1 MVLLHHRDAHLQTR
15 PRLLPA
21 PLAFA
26 RTLAVARPSPSRWPS
41 PSRPRP
47 AEEDRSSLTVF
58 AAASLADAL
67 QPLGEQFEAEHNT
80 DVRFSFGGSTTLA
93 QQIVRDAPADVFVSA
108 GRGPMDHVESAQLLA
123 SGSRADLLGNAL
135 VLVGPA
141 EGVAIESPEG
151 LLLEDV
157 RRIAMADPALAPAGA
172 YAQEALEGLGLW
184 ESLQPKLVYGPDVRT
199 AMQYAASGSVDAA
212 VVYATDA
219 AGVEGV
225 RVLWRFPEGSHKPV
239 RYPSAALAD
248 ADNPEGAARFL
259 AFLRTEEAQAAFRA
273 HGFTTP

>member
-1 MVLLHHRDAHLQTR
+1 MA
-15 PRLLPA
+15 
-21 PLAFA
+21 
-26 RTLAVARPSPSRWPS
+26 LAVAT
-41 PSRPRP
+41 
-47 AEEDRSSLTVF
+47 AACGGEDRSSLTVF

-135 VLVGPA
+135 VLVGPV

-184 ESLQPKLVYGPDVRT
+184 ESIQPKLVYGPDVRT
-199 AMQYAASGSVDAA
+199 ALQYAASGSVDAA

-239 RYPSAALAD
+239 RYPSAALAN

-259 AFLRTEEAQAAFRA
+259 AFLRTEEAQAAFRE

>member
-26 RTLAVARPSPSRWPS
+26 RTLAVARTL
-41 PSRPRP
+41 
-47 AEEDRSSLTVF
+47 AIAMTLAIVMVLAVATAACGGEDRSSLTVF

-67 QPLGEQFEAEHNT
+67 QPLGEQFEAEHNM

-135 VLVGPA
+135 VLVGPS

-151 LLLEDV
+151 LLLDDV

-172 YAQEALEGLGLW
+172 YATGSLG
-184 ESLQPKLVYGPDVRT
+184 GT
-199 AMQYAASGSVDAA
+199 GAMGV
-212 VVYATDA
+212 AT
-219 AGVEGV
+219 
-225 RVLWRFPEGSHKPV
+225 
-239 RYPSAALAD
+239 
-248 ADNPEGAARFL
+248 
-259 AFLRTEEAQAAFRA
+259 AQACLRA
-273 HGFTTP
+273 

>member
-26 RTLAVARPSPSRWPS
+26 RTLAVARTL
-41 PSRPRP
+41 
-47 AEEDRSSLTVF
+47 AIAMALAVATAACGGEDRSSLTVF

-151 LLLEDV
+151 LLLDDV

-172 YAQEALEGLGLW
+172 YAQEPWRAWGYGSRYSP
-184 ESLQPKLVYGPDVRT
+184 SLSTGRT
-199 AMQYAASGSVDAA
+199 CARHAI
-212 VVYATDA
+212 
-219 AGVEGV
+219 
-225 RVLWRFPEGSHKPV
+225 RRF
-239 RYPSAALAD
+239 R
-248 ADNPEGAARFL
+248 
-259 AFLRTEEAQAAFRA
+259 LRRRRRCLRN
-273 HGFTTP
+273 